1 MDLNRNG
8 LEPEWIGI
16 GMDWNQN
23 RLEMEGGANVDELS
37 HSQQYQL
44 YISK

>member
-1 MDLNRNG
+1 MELYRNG
-8 LEPEWIGI
+8 VESEWIGTR
-16 GMDWNQN
+16 MELNQN

>member
-8 LEPEWIGI
+8 LEPEWICI
-16 GMDWNQN
+16 GMELNQN
-23 RLEMEGGANVDELS
+23 RLEMKGGANVDELS